1 MSTKNGNS
9 ILAILAGAAI
19 GVGLGILFAP
29 DKGAE
34 TRRKISQKGS
44 DSINGIK
51 EKLEELMNIFNEK
64 LNLAELEAKDF
75 GQNMKADG
83 ELIKKDIRSVTN

>member
-1 MSTKNGNS
+1 MTTTEKVLIGT
-9 ILAILAGAAI
+9 ITGIVVGAIS
-19 GVGLGILFAP
+19 GILFAP

-64 LNLAELEAKDF
+64 SNLAELEAKDF

>member
-1 MSTKNGNS
+1 MTTTEKVLIGTLTG
-9 ILAILAGAAI
+9 IVVGAIS
-19 GVGLGILFAP
+19 GILFAP

-44 DSINGIK
+44 DSLNGIK

-64 LNLAELEAKDF
+64 LNLAETEAKEF
-75 GQNMKADG
+75 EHNMKADG
-83 ELIKKDIRSVTN
+83 ERIKKDIRTATN